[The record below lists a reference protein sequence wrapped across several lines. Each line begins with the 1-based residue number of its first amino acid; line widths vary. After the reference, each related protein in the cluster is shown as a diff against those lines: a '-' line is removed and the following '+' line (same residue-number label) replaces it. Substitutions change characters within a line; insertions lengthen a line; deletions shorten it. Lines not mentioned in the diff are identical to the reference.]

1 MVTME
6 KTLNITEEDL
16 HSSLND
22 FLEEK
27 EKKPAESIW
36 NFTTISGLIL
46 VLISAAYVGNSVGS
60 ALFGLSTLP
69 MITTLM
75 KITPYFGGALLGV
88 IILSTIRKKNRSESV
103 VAERERDKAKQ
114 TYDKLD
120 EFLYQDEIK
129 SKKKPGTRDK
139 SFKNFSVGN
148 SQKLS
153 RSRTD
158 KKLAGVCGGL
168 AKHLGMSST
177 VLRLIFVAAL
187 FLSFNTF
194 ILVYIALAFVMPKE
208 PVSEMDEFL

>member
-1 MVTME
+1 M
-6 KTLNITEEDL
+6 
-16 HSSLND
+16 
-22 FLEEK
+22 
-27 EKKPAESIW
+27 W

-46 VLISAAYVGNSVGS
+46 VLISAAYIGNSVGS
-60 ALFGLSTLP
+60 ALFGISTLP
-69 MITTLM
+69 IITTL
-75 KITPYFGGALLGV
+75 IQLAPYFGGALLVV
-88 IILSTIRKKNRSESV
+88 IILSALKKRSRKESV
-103 VAERERDKAKQ
+103 VEEKEKEKVKQ

-120 EFLYQDEIK
+120 EFLYQDGFK
-129 SKKKPGTRDK
+129 SEKKKTGTDK
-139 SFKNFSVGN
+139 SFKEFDVSS

-194 ILVYIALAFVMPKE
+194 ILVYIALSFVMPKE
-208 PVSEMDEFL
+208 SVSEMDDFKL